1 MGIMDKVKSQVGVL
15 AEKAQ
20 EGARV
25 GQERLSDLQ
34 AKRQADALLLELGGL
49 AYLSRAGREPAGAAA
64 RTEELVAQLQAVESA
79 HGPIRVTSA
88 VADPPPGG
96 SFVPP
101 GAGSGAAS
109 ATGTEASP
117 SDPAAPPGTAAPSG
131 PAAPSGT
138 AAPSGPAGGIPTASY
153 RSDETEA

>member
-34 AKRQADALLLELGGL
+34 AKRQTDALLLELGGL
-49 AYLSRAGREPAGAAA
+49 AYLSRTGREPEGAGA
-64 RTEELVAQLQAVESA
+64 RTDELVAQLQAVESA

-96 SFVPP
+96 SFVP
-101 GAGSGAAS
+101 AGGAAS
-109 ATGTEASP
+109 GTDTQPSP
-117 SDPAAPPGTAAPSG
+117 SGTG
-131 PAAPSGT
+131 APSGT
-138 AAPSGPAGGIPTASY
+138 AGGGIPTASY